1 MNERT
6 WTRREALAAGLAGAA
21 GAALARGAR
30 AAEPLPQRELGKTGV
45 RVPVLGYGTAPTGVK
60 RELKDAIA
68 LYNQAIDAGVTY
80 FDTAPE
86 LGGYGKAQLQLGH
99 VLKERRKEV
108 FLVTKLWEPRMDD
121 ALRLLASNLKELQTD
136 HADLVYA
143 HSIGSDKMDPA
154 IVLGREGTMA
164 ALEKA
169 RKDGLTR
176 FIGITGHNRPDRFL
190 RVLDQFAIDVMMNAV
205 NLADQYTYGF
215 EHKVWPVARQ
225 KGVGLVAMKVFG
237 GMGSGGNLSSSTLPV
252 EHLPLG
258 FRYALSLP
266 GITTA
271 VIGMASEQELKTNVA
286 AARAFKPLTDA
297 DRQQVERLG
306 RTLAARWG
314 PHFGAV
320 T

>member
-1 MNERT
+1 MNERA
-6 WTRREALAAGLAGAA
+6 WTRREALRAGLAGAA
-21 GAALARGAR
+21 GAVFAGGAR
-30 AAEPLPQRELGKTGV
+30 AAEPLPQRVLGKTGA

-60 RELKDAIA
+60 RELKDAID
-68 LYNQAIDAGVTY
+68 LYNKAIDAGVTY
-80 FDTAPE
+80 LDTAPE
-86 LGGYGKAQLQLGH
+86 FGGYGKAQFQLGH

-108 FLVTKLWEPRMDD
+108 FLVTKLWEPRRDD
-121 ALRLLASNLKELQTD
+121 ALRLLESNLKELQTD

-143 HSIGSDKMDPA
+143 HSLGSDKMVPE
-154 IVLGREGTMA
+154 VVMGPEGTLA

-176 FIGITGHNRPDRFL
+176 FIGISGHNRPDRFL
-190 RVLDQFAIDVMMNAV
+190 RVLEQFTIDVMMNAV

-215 EHKVWPVARQ
+215 EHKVWPVARK

-237 GMGSGGNLSSSTLPV
+237 GMAQGGNLSSSTLPV

-271 VIGMASEQELKTNVA
+271 VIGMATEKELQTNVA
-286 AARAFKPLTDA
+286 AARAFQPLTDA
-297 DRQQVERLG
+297 EKQQVERLG
-306 RTLAARWG
+306 RALAARWG
-314 PHFGAV
+314 PHFGSV